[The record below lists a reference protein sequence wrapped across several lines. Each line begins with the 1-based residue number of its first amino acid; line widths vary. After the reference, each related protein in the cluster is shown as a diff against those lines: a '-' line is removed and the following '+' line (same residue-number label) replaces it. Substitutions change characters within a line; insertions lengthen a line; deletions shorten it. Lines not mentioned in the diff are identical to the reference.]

1 MFAAIQG
8 IGYKKGAAIFSKWRR
23 NKLFRIDE
31 INDKLNEVD
40 LNIFERLIK
49 RKRYTSGTIFDR
61 LNKRKKK

>member
-8 IGYKKGAAIFSKWRR
+8 IGYEKGATIFSKWRR
-23 NKLFRIDE
+23 GKLFRIDE
-31 INDKLNEVD
+31 INDKLDEAN

-61 LNKRKKK
+61 FNKRKKK